1 MYGDTSPYAKD
12 NNEHCFIMATDPRY
26 MSFDHKYVETVTV
39 TDATALANGIER
51 CRFVK
56 RSGAYPAA
64 GGYAAGVNVYKLYG
78 QGELTDK
85 GYSVE
90 DDALT
95 ALTGTLAIATTGV
108 VTGTGTNFDPQ
119 LKVGDTIK
127 IGAQLFRVM
136 TRTSDTAATVLPAPT
151 TAISGATAY
160 IWPGTYEGESNP
172 STTPRKPGVFPYQG
186 LMSVVTTGIVI
197 VQVDSGST
205 FAVDDAVYSTT
216 SGTASSTAG
225 AGVIL
230 GRALDAIGTAGAGQY
245 IRVKLGNEAGA

>member
-1 MYGDTSPYAKD
+1 
-12 NNEHCFIMATDPRY
+12 MATDPRY

-39 TDATALANGIER
+39 TNATALANGIER

-56 RSGAYPAA
+56 RDGAYPAA
-64 GGYAAGVNVYKLYG
+64 GAYAAGVNVYKLYG

-90 DDALT
+90 DDTLT
-95 ALTGTLAIATTGV
+95 ALTGTLAISTSGV
-108 VTGTGTNFDPQ
+108 VTGSGTNFDPQ
-119 LKVGDTIK
+119 LNVGDTIK

-136 TRTSDTAATVLPAPT
+136 TRTSDTAATVLPAPA

-172 STTPRKPGVFPYQG
+172 STTPRKPGVFPYQS
-186 LMSVVTTGIVI
+186 LLSIVTSGIAI
-197 VQVDSGST
+197 VEVDSGST
-205 FAVDDAVYSTT
+205 FAVDAAVYADAT
-216 SGTASSTAG
+216 GKGSSTAG
-225 AGVIL
+225 AGVVL
-230 GRALDAIGTAGAGQY
+230 GRALDVITTAGAGQY

>member
-1 MYGDTSPYAKD
+1 
-12 NNEHCFIMATDPRY
+12 MATDPRY

-39 TDATALANGIER
+39 TDATALANGIGR

-56 RSGAYPAA
+56 RDGSYPVA
-64 GGYAAGVNVYKLYG
+64 GGYAAGLNVYKLYG

-85 GYSVE
+85 GYQVE
-90 DDALT
+90 DATLT

-108 VTGTGTNFDPQ
+108 VTGTTTNFDPE
-119 LKVGDTIK
+119 LNVGDTIK

-172 STTPRKPGVFPYQG
+172 STTPRKPGVFPYQS
-186 LMSVVTTGIVI
+186 LLSIVTTGIAI
-197 VQVDSGST
+197 AEVDSGST
-205 FAVDDAVYSTT
+205 FAVDDAVYADAT
-216 SGTASSTAG
+216 GKASSTAG
-225 AGVIL
+225 AGLIL
-230 GRALDAIGTAGAGQY
+230 GRALDVIGTAGAGQY
-245 IRVKLGNEAGA
+245 VRVKLGNEAGS

>member
-1 MYGDTSPYAKD
+1 
-12 NNEHCFIMATDPRY
+12 MATDPRY

-39 TDATALANGIER
+39 TDATALTNGVGR

-56 RSGAYPAA
+56 RDGSYPVA
-64 GGYAAGVNVYKLYG
+64 GGYAAGLNVYKLYG

-85 GYSVE
+85 GYQVE

-119 LKVGDTIK
+119 LNVGDTIK

-172 STTPRKPGVFPYQG
+172 STTPRKPGVFPYQS
-186 LMSVVTTGIVI
+186 LLSIVTTGIAI
-197 VQVDSGST
+197 AEVDSGST
-205 FAVDDAVYSTT
+205 FAVDAAVYADAT
-216 SGTASSTAG
+216 GKASSTAG

-230 GRALDAIGTAGAGQY
+230 GRAMDVIGTAGAGQY

>member
-1 MYGDTSPYAKD
+1 
-12 NNEHCFIMATDPRY
+12 MATDPRY

-39 TDATALANGIER
+39 TDATALANGVGR

-56 RSGAYPAA
+56 RDGSYPVA
-64 GGYAAGVNVYKLYG
+64 GGYAAGLNVYKLYG

-85 GYSVE
+85 GYQVE

-95 ALTGTLAIATTGV
+95 ALTGTLDIATTGV
-108 VTGTGTNFDPQ
+108 VTGTSTDFDPE
-119 LKVGDTIK
+119 LNVGDTIK

-136 TRTSDTAATVLPAPT
+136 TRTSDTAATVLPAPA

-172 STTPRKPGVFPYQG
+172 STTPRKPGVFPYQS
-186 LMSVVTTGIVI
+186 LLSIVTTGIAI
-197 VQVDSGST
+197 AEVDSGST
-205 FAVDDAVYSTT
+205 FAVDAAVYADAT
-216 SGTASSTAG
+216 GKASSTAG

-230 GRALDAIGTAGAGQY
+230 GRAMDVIGTAGAGQY